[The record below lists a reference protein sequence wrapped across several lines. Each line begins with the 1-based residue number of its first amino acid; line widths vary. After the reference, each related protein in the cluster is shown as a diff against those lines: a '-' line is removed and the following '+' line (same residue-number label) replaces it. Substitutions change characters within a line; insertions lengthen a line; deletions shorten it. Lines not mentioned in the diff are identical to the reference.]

1 MNMKEMENTPKDA
14 LTDGIADAVRDIAE
28 KREKMSEWEN
38 EYSSGYSRKSG
49 RTRIMMISLASAACV
64 ALGVI
69 LFWRNP
75 SETVRKEPALRGALS
90 YDAVLEKIDSLI
102 QAGDMAGAS
111 ERIMETRRAIAADTM
126 EIFHP
131 AAPTTSDEEIEY
143 SRIIIKDVLSRLD
156 ELETKI
162 LKTNE

>member
-1 MNMKEMENTPKDA
+1 MKEMENTSKDA
-14 LTDGIADAVRDIAE
+14 LTDGIADAVRDMAK
-28 KREKMSEWEN
+28 KRETMEGWEH
-38 EYSSGYSRKSG
+38 EYSRKSG
-49 RTRIMMISLASAACV
+49 RTRIMVMSLVSAACV

-75 SETVRKEPALRGALS
+75 SETVRKEPAFRGALS
-90 YDAVLEKIDSLI
+90 YEAVLEKIDSLI

-111 ERIMETRRAIAADTM
+111 ERIMETRQAIAADTM

-131 AAPTTSDEEIEY
+131 AATTTSDGEIEY

-156 ELETKI
+156 ELENKT

>member
-1 MNMKEMENTPKDA
+1 MNMKEKENTPKDA
-14 LTDGIADAVRDIAE
+14 LTDGIADAVRAIAE
-28 KREKMSEWEN
+28 KRETMSGWES
-38 EYSSGYSRKSG
+38 EYSSEYSRKSG
-49 RTRIMMISLASAACV
+49 RARIAMISLASAACV

-69 LFWRNP
+69 FFWRNP
-75 SETVRKEPALRGALS
+75 SETLRKEPALRGALS

-111 ERIMETRRAIAADTM
+111 ERIKETRKAIAADTM
-126 EIFHP
+126 EIFHQAVP
-131 AAPTTSDEEIEY
+131 NTSDEEIEY

-156 ELETKI
+156 ELENKI

>member
-1 MNMKEMENTPKDA
+1 MKEKENTPKDA
-14 LTDGIADAVRDIAE
+14 LTDGIADAVRAIAE
-28 KREKMSEWEN
+28 KRETMSGWES
-38 EYSSGYSRKSG
+38 EYSSEYSRKSG
-49 RTRIMMISLASAACV
+49 RARIAMISLASAACV

-75 SETVRKEPALRGALS
+75 SETLRKEPALRGALS

-111 ERIMETRRAIAADTM
+111 ERIKETRKAIAADTM
-126 EIFHP
+126 EIFHQAVP
-131 AAPTTSDEEIEY
+131 NTSDEEIEY

-156 ELETKI
+156 ELENKI